1 MVMKDSQETAGSQP
15 DHSPPESPY
24 GDKHSRP
31 PHGRSNSLLLLQLR
45 TELEGKWRPDKLG
58 IARKWMNVSPK
69 QWFCQKED
77 VFEFSMRPSM
87 IIRNASSTC
96 QRQARKKQK
105 ARGNAAAKSAHSERE
120 RFVEHGPPSEESDKF
135 IDYAVDLEVKRRN
148 ERKAR
153 RLLLEEE
160 VMMLQKRLYKEMDL
174 HSSLENALE
183 NQDGAFSQ
191 ASKDLPT
198 TAKVLLADIA
208 SLEEV
213 VADLEERAAI
223 LEYQI
228 VDEQKEREDIEQTY
242 AVSKGVLQRSSA
254 SLLLTSSMGTSLLAS
269 PVGQKVPTA
278 APESQVSS
286 PARRQG
292 LLTLQEHLRLSSDD
306 CDQSPPLNVY
316 RESPAS
322 KKAGLGRCT
331 EKHVRFSPSVTTIQK
346 VSPFLLPDTFAR
358 SPLNSL
364 TQPYFK
370 TEYPRTSSA
379 EPISQHCTPMQ
390 EAVSPR
396 GSRSLVPSST
406 FAKDSDFSFPYS
418 PSRYSPSSP
427 ARHSFS
433 GISSDR
439 SGSCAQT
446 CLEQDL
452 GSSPATSDFCA
463 LPTSSPPTPEHR
475 VRPTSPANFDD
486 LRFLCDSPSESYVK
500 ELSEIRP
507 STEHSNSW
515 SKSSDEFHSPKTSSS
530 LGDYLSG
537 ESKPPSAEK
546 PRSSTKFRV
555 KMNLQEEF
563 SSVKSRKAFTISRGE
578 NSMGPLFPPTVCP
591 VECVVDGDDQFHF
604 RDYSQTPNLLSE
616 EMVRCMISIYCHLA
630 DPAVV
635 TPPVSSYDNLPSPTS
650 PLGHVTSSSL
660 SSFSESSLLSFVR
673 SPLVDLRSKE
683 EIWGNENTFDP
694 YKARGRIPWADLGA
708 YSKVLEVLWM
718 SVRKDQLGYAAQA
731 LQRFRSLVEQLPA
744 VDPRGMSHTEKLA
757 FWINLYNALM
767 MHAYLAYGIPR
778 NDLKYFSLLQKAA
791 YNVGGH
797 LFNAATIEFSLLRG
811 RPPPYRP
818 QIVLLMALHRSK
830 FNLTDEQS
838 SYAIDYPEPQTVFAL
853 CCGARSSPAVR
864 IYTAGCI
871 NKELNLALRDYARA
885 SVGLSAKGKLLVPK
899 LLYTYAR
906 EFLEDAAILDWIC
919 QLLPANQASL
929 ILEFWQ
935 QRQSRLLGARKF
947 EVMSFDFNFRYL
959 FAHNFEKPV
968 DVC

>member
-1 MVMKDSQETAGSQP
+1 MVMKDSQEAAGSQP

-24 GDKHSRP
+24 GDKPSRP
-31 PHGRSNSLLLLQLR
+31 PHGRSNSLLLLQFR

-58 IARKWMNVSPK
+58 IARRWMNVSPK

-105 ARGNAAAKSAHSERE
+105 ARGNAAPKAAHSERE
-120 RFVEHGPPSEESDKF
+120 RFAEHGPRSEESDKF
-135 IDYAVDLEVKRRN
+135 IDYAADLEVKRRN

-174 HSSLENALE
+174 HLSLETALD
-183 NQDGAFSQ
+183 NQDGGFSQ

-198 TAKVLLADIA
+198 SAKELLADIA

-228 VDEQKEREDIEQTY
+228 VDEQKEREDIEQSY
-242 AVSKGVLQRSSA
+242 AVSKGVLQRSSS
-254 SLLLTSSMGTSLLAS
+254 SLLLTSSSSMATSLAVS
-269 PVGQKVPTA
+269 PVGRKVAPA
-278 APESQVSS
+278 GPESQVTS
-286 PARRQG
+286 PAPRQG

-306 CDQSPPLNVY
+306 CDQSPPLSVY

-322 KKAGLGRCT
+322 KKGGMGRCS

-346 VSPFLLPDTFAR
+346 VSPLLLPETFAR
-358 SPLNSL
+358 SPLNSP
-364 TQPYFK
+364 TQPYFR
-370 TEYPRTSSA
+370 TEYPHTCPE
-379 EPISQHCTPMQ
+379 EPMAQ
-390 EAVSPR
+390 EPGSPR
-396 GSRSLVPSST
+396 GSRGPVQSST
-406 FAKDSDFSFPYS
+406 IAKDSDFSFPYS

-452 GSSPATSDFCA
+452 AS

-515 SKSSDEFHSPKTSSS
+515 SKSSDEFHSPQTSSS

-546 PRSSTKFRV
+546 PRCSTKFRV

-797 LFNAATIEFSLLRG
+797 SFNAATIEFSLLRG
-811 RPPPYRP
+811 RPPSYRP
-818 QIVLLMALHRSK
+818 QIVLLMALHRNK
-830 FNLTDEQS
+830 FHLTEEQS

-864 IYTAGCI
+864 IYTAGCV

-906 EFLEDAAILDWIC
+906 DVVEDAAILDWIC

-947 EVMSFDFNFRYL
+947 EVMAFDFNFRYL

-968 DVC
+968 DAC